1 MITKDIYDNVVAAM
15 QPAEELGGPE
25 GADYMGL
32 MARIATD
39 AIQRMQT
46 YSSTAMHPKL
56 RALSQGELLAVQ
68 GFDKLAAQQGVTVAP
83 PLPPGVTLAPHFGMA
98 LRKAFD
104 DGWWLVEHAPLLG
117 DGAIDEENWGT
128 IECAPRVS
136 CYRTEAAADW
146 LIERLTSP
154 LPQDLGEARMW
165 AFVDHADTVDHLERA
180 RAELRELARLDVAAA
195 AHDERDVVAPA
206 GNEQRQNEI
215 AARRSAQDDAV
226 AEREQEVEWIVTYAI
241 ATYEGS
247 ITVRASENADREHI
261 IARAEAALTRKAGPL
276 PLGYR
281 SYQIERSHDGASR

>member
-46 YSSTAMHPKL
+46 YSSTAMLPRL
-56 RALSQGELLAVQ
+56 AALSQGELLAVQ
-68 GFDKLAAQQGVTVAP
+68 GFEDLAEKQLVRTA

-104 DGWWLVEHAPLLG
+104 DGWWLVEHAPLFG
-117 DGAIDEENWGT
+117 GGEIDQENWGT
-128 IECAPRVS
+128 LECAPRVS

-146 LIERLTSP
+146 LIEQLAKP
-154 LPQDLGEARMW
+154 EPKELGEARMW
-165 AFVDHADTVDHLERA
+165 GIVDHAYTVDELEKA
-180 RAELRELARLDVAAA
+180 RAELRDIVRRDAAA
-195 AHDERDVVAPA
+195 AVAHDERDVVAPA

-226 AEREQEVEWIVTYAI
+226 AEREREVEWIVTYAI

-247 ITVRASENADREHI
+247 ITVWASEDADREHI